1 MRRREFVALLGGVAA
16 AWPLVTR
23 AQQPAVPTIG
33 FLNSASS
40 DLQAARLRAFRSGL
54 SESGYVEGRNLA
66 IEYRWADNQFDRLPA
81 LAQDLVRQKVA
92 VIATGYNLA
101 AAKAAKEATSTI
113 PIVFASGVDPV
124 KTGLVS
130 SLNRPGGNI
139 TGVNILSNELV
150 PKHVELLREL
160 VPAATRIA
168 ALINP
173 TNKEFAESMSRD
185 AKAAADR
192 VGLELDLLNASTDAE
207 IAAAFATLR
216 QRQDS
221 ALIITPD
228 LFFGSRNEV
237 LATLALR
244 DGVPTI
250 SPFKDYAIAGGLLSY
265 GGSATDQGR
274 QAGIYTGR
282 ILSGEKP
289 AELPILQTT
298 KVELIINLK
307 TAKVLGLN
315 VPLPLLG
322 RSEEMIE

>member
-1 MRRREFVALLGGVAA
+1 MRRREFITLLGAA
-16 AWPLVTR
+16 AVWPFVTR
-23 AQQPAVPTIG
+23 AQQSAVPTIG
-33 FLNSASS
+33 LLNSASS

-54 SESGYVEGRNLA
+54 SETGYIEGRNVA

-81 LAQDLVRQKVA
+81 LAQDLVRLKVA
-92 VIATGYNLA
+92 AIATGYNLA
-101 AAKAAKEATSTI
+101 AAKAAKEATGTI

-124 KTGLVS
+124 KAGLVT

-139 TGVNILSNELV
+139 TGVNILTNELV

-173 TNKEFAESMSRD
+173 TNKESAESMSKE
-185 AKAAADR
+185 ATAAADR
-192 VGLELDLLNASTDAE
+192 VGLQLHLLSASADAD
-207 IAAAFATLR
+207 IAAAFAALR
-216 QRQDS
+216 QQQDS

-228 LFFGSRNEV
+228 SFFASRNEV

-250 SPFKDYAIAGGLLSY
+250 SPFKDYAIAGGLMSY

-274 QAGIYTGR
+274 QAGVYTGR
-282 ILSGEKP
+282 ILNGEKP
-289 AELPILQTT
+289 ADLPVLQTT